1 MSIQRWEDEGYGPCR
16 PDPEGA
22 WVRYAD
28 HIAEVERLQGL
39 EAQDFLTA
47 QHVAGEDMRAAC
59 IAAVIEYLNETP
71 TQRQMDEYEAK
82 YGSEWFQEALIAALR
97 EIQP

>member
-59 IAAVIEYLNETP
+59 IAAV
-71 TQRQMDEYEAK
+71 
-82 YGSEWFQEALIAALR
+82 EALIFDWSDDAMWEQEIAAAWQRSAVQALR